1 MKEKIESVKL
11 IYLTIFFDLDIFKF
25 FGTLNKMHRNTITKF
40 VISREFM
47 VVKHIISFKNIRLIY
62 ETVLHATN
70 IFIYTYEDNE
80 YIAGQ
85 IDDSLPL
92 IFVHQESTTT
102 KMRSSKN
109 SWRTEYH

>member
-11 IYLTIFFDLDIFKF
+11 IYLTIFFDLDIFRF

-62 ETVLHATN
+62 EKFFLA
-70 IFIYTYEDNE
+70 IFF
-80 YIAGQ
+80 Q
-85 IDDSLPL
+85 LPTIL
-92 IFVHQESTTT
+92 SSTC
-102 KMRSSKN
+102 
-109 SWRTEYH
+109 Y